1 MKKVLSLLGRYYFVI
16 VFLALLIL
24 PRYSKDYVLV
34 LVSDI
39 LLYITLTMSW
49 VLFSGPTRYIS
60 LAPAAFFGIGVY
72 VVALLGM
79 SMALPWIIAI
89 AACASFVIAFL
100 IGAITLRLRGI
111 YFTMATFGL
120 MELIRHLILWW
131 EVNISGTVGRV
142 VIPLKYTTVYYGMLV
157 IATCVLLTVF
167 FLGRSRLGLALRSI
181 GDSEEAAAHT
191 GINVTMIKTVIFAL
205 STVFMG
211 VSGVLMATRWTYID
225 PRIAFNALYSFMP
238 VLMAI
243 FGGMEK
249 MYGPVLGAVIFT
261 LLDEILVAKLPYHH
275 MLIFGLVLV
284 ISILYMPHG
293 IVGLIRG
300 WVKGGER

>member
-181 GDSEEAAAHT
+181 GDS
-191 GINVTMIKTVIFAL
+191 
-205 STVFMG
+205 
-211 VSGVLMATRWTYID
+211 
-225 PRIAFNALYSFMP
+225 
-238 VLMAI
+238 
-243 FGGMEK
+243 
-249 MYGPVLGAVIFT
+249 
-261 LLDEILVAKLPYHH
+261 
-275 MLIFGLVLV
+275 
-284 ISILYMPHG
+284 
-293 IVGLIRG
+293 
-300 WVKGGER
+300 